1 MGIGDDIR
9 NKAQEAT
16 GKAKEFIGDKTGDA
30 DLQGE
35 GVRDRTES
43 GIRQAADSVR
53 EKAGDAADSLRE
65 GAEGLKAKAEG
76 LIGGAKDAGEDR

>member
-16 GKAKEFIGDKTGDA
+16 GKAKEFIGEKTGDS
-30 DLQGE
+30 DLQAE

-43 GIRQAADSVR
+43 GIRQAADSAR
-53 EKAGDAADSLRE
+53 DKADD
-65 GAEGLKAKAEG
+65 LKAKAEG
-76 LIGGAKDAGEDR
+76 FVDGTRDAADDR